1 MSAPGLSERG
11 EPAWCARA
19 VRSSGVTSAR
29 VWGPGVGAVAVLVAT
44 GAWAR
49 WSSDTDPRL
58 WNQVR
63 PAIEA
68 RLVEQSR
75 GAGYGESEAGLRA
88 RWFCRAEAVDLDERD
103 GLVRAGVS
111 TLCLEYG
118 VRAGRLVE
126 CSGAEVP
133 QVLRLRREADGDYV
147 VVSQEA
153 PPDGAGN
160 AEWLTAHFGSITSVG
175 LDTGVSSTPLESAAR
190 SHFGLPANSPVSEC

>member
-1 MSAPGLSERG
+1 MSAGR
-11 EPAWCARA
+11 WA
-19 VRSSGVTSAR
+19 VG
-29 VWGPGVGAVAVLVAT
+29 GGAVVVLVAT

-49 WSSDTDPRL
+49 WPSDADPHL

-68 RLVEQSR
+68 RLVDQSR
-75 GAGYGESEAGLRA
+75 GAGYGESEPGLGA

-103 GLVRAGVS
+103 GLVRAAVS

-153 PPDGAGN
+153 PPDGAGG
-160 AEWLTAHFGSITSVG
+160 AEWISSHFGHATTAA
-175 LDTGVSSTPLESAAR
+175 LDTGVPSTPLESAAR
-190 SHFGLPANSPVSEC
+190 AHFGLGAGSPVAEC